1 MFNAFITFL
10 KGYWCRNSGDW
21 DMNEKHETARS
32 EDFLS
37 LFPEY
42 KNLAKEL
49 EKKELKRQIEDKI
62 FTDFWGPVIE
72 DCWFFVQ
79 RFPLKELMDK
89 LEQMIIISA
98 LEKFEGNQKK
108 TADFLGLRPTTL
120 NEKMKKHTIYV
131 RKIPDRG

>member
-1 MFNAFITFL
+1 
-10 KGYWCRNSGDW
+10 
-21 DMNEKHETARS
+21 MNEKHETAQS

-37 LFPEY
+37 LFPKY
-42 KNLAKEL
+42 KNFAKEL
-49 EKKELKRQIEDKI
+49 EKKELNRQIKDKI

-72 DCWFFVQ
+72 DYWFIIR

-120 NEKMKKHTIYV
+120 NEKMKKHTIFL
-131 RKIPDRG
+131 RKIPDKD

>member
-1 MFNAFITFL
+1 
-10 KGYWCRNSGDW
+10 
-21 DMNEKHETARS
+21 MNEKHETARS

-42 KNLAKEL
+42 KNLAREL

-72 DCWFFVQ
+72 DYWFFIQ

-120 NEKMKKHTIYV
+120 NEKMKKHTIFV
-131 RKIPDRG
+131 RKIPDRD